1 MGDIRALC
9 CEQAMAVL
17 RLQHSGMEEAS
28 IAYQATFLVGGYETL
43 LARWIKGGCRENAPG
58 TGAAFSPDGLNSFLP
73 CQ

>member
-43 LARWIKGGCRENAPG
+43 LARWIKGGCRETPRELVQL
-58 TGAAFSPDGLNSFLP
+58 SRRMD
-73 CQ
+73 